1 MNPRRILGLTFV
13 IVAIGVAIVLRSLA
27 DNAAKPGDVN
37 EARVTSDAAA
47 GNNWLLNGRTF
58 DAGHFSPLQQITDKN
73 IAGLGLA
80 WSLDIDSA
88 MGVVSE
94 PIVVDGGIYL
104 SAPLSKVYAVEAAT
118 GKRLWEF
125 EPQVRLHHA
134 ANGADSAPP

>member
-1 MNPRRILGLTFV
+1 MNPRRTLGLTLV
-13 IVAIGVAIVLRSLA
+13 IVAIGVAIALRSLA

-37 EARVTSDAAA
+37 EARVTSDAAT

-94 PIVVDGGIYL
+94 PIVLDWAIYL
-104 SAPLSKVYAVEAAT
+104 TVPLSNHYAVSPAT
-118 GKRLWEF
+118 RKLPF
-125 EPQVRLHHA
+125 T
-134 ANGADSAPP
+134 SYPP

>member
-1 MNPRRILGLTFV
+1 MFGDAFERRFGMNPRRILGLTFV

-37 EARVTSDAAA
+37 EARVTSDAAT

-80 WSLDIDSA
+80 WSLDIDHA
-88 MGVVSE
+88 LRLVSQ
-94 PIVVDGGIYL
+94 
-104 SAPLSKVYAVEAAT
+104 PLVADHMS
-118 GKRLWEF
+118 
-125 EPQVRLHHA
+125 HHT
-134 ANGADSAPP
+134 